1 MSHTNHAKD
10 LVRMANQIA
19 IHFATYP
26 HEEAVTETATHIRKF
41 WDPRM
46 RAGLF
51 AHVQAGGEADLHEV
65 ARGAVGVL
73 QAR

>member
-1 MSHTNHAKD
+1 MNHTKE

-19 IHFATYP
+19 THFSTYP
-26 HEEAVTETATHIRKF
+26 REEAVAETATHIRKF

-46 RAGLF
+46 RASLF
-51 AHVQAGGEADLHEV
+51 AHAEAGGSDLHEV

-73 QAR
+73 QQAR